1 VTAVWI
7 TTALLCIG
15 TVAIKAAGPVALG
28 GRDLPPR
35 LGGIIAHLAPALLA
49 ALVVVDTFGRDHA
62 LGVDESAAGLLAA
75 AVALAA
81 RAPMIV
87 AVLVAAAVTA
97 ALRAV

>member
-1 VTAVWI
+1 MTAVWV

-15 TVAIKAAGPVALG
+15 TVSIKAAGPVALG
-28 GRDLPPR
+28 GRELPRR
-35 LGGIIAHLAPALLA
+35 LGGVIAHLAPALLA

-62 LGVDESAAGLLAA
+62 FGVDESAVGLLAA
-75 AVALAA
+75 AAALAA

-87 AVLVAAAVTA
+87 AVLAAAAVTA